1 MKTTIEKK
9 YRSRRNAV
17 VKAERLAERVSRKL
31 DFDENE
37 RMDIAIAI
45 TEAVNN
51 AVEHGNRLV
60 PDKIVTVRI
69 EYSDKTLRIVVRDE
83 GDGFLLDQVEDP
95 LAPENLT
102 KPDGRGLLI
111 LDSLMDIVEV
121 KPSPR
126 GTEVIMVKNR

>member
-1 MKTTIEKK
+1 M
-9 YRSRRNAV
+9 
-17 VKAERLAERVSRKL
+17 VKAEKLAEKVSRKL

-37 RMDIAIAI
+37 QMDIAIAV

-69 EYSDKTLRIVVRDE
+69 EYSDKILRIVVRDE
-83 GDGFLLDQVEDP
+83 GDGFLMDDVEDP

-111 LDSLMDIVEV
+111 LESLMDTVEV
-121 KPSPR
+121 TPSPL
-126 GTEVIMVKNR
+126 GTEVVMVKNR

>member
-1 MKTTIEKK
+1 LKTTIEKK

>member
-1 MKTTIEKK
+1 LKTTIEKK
-9 YRSRRNAV
+9 FRSRRNAV
-17 VKAERLAERVSRKL
+17 VKAEKLAEKVSRKL

-37 RMDIAIAI
+37 QMDIAIAV

-69 EYSDKTLRIVVRDE
+69 EYSDKILRIVVRDE
-83 GDGFLLDQVEDP
+83 GDGFLMDDVEDP

-111 LDSLMDIVEV
+111 LESLMDTVEV
-121 KPSPR
+121 TPSPL
-126 GTEVIMVKNR
+126 GTEVVMVKNR

>member
-1 MKTTIEKK
+1 MKATIEKK
-9 YRSRRNAV
+9 FRSRRNAV
-17 VKAERLAERVSRKL
+17 VKAEKLAERVSKKL

-37 RMDIAIAI
+37 RMDISIAI

-51 AVEHGNRLV
+51 AVEHGNRLI

-69 EYSDKTLRIVVRDE
+69 EYSDKILRIVVRDE
-83 GDGFLLDQVEDP
+83 GDGFAIDDVEDP

-111 LDSLMDIVEV
+111 LESLMDTVEV
-121 KPSPR
+121 TPSPR
-126 GTEVIMVKNR
+126 GTEVVMVKKR